1 VTRRLRAVLGSLWT
15 ILLVAAALRIWFAW
29 DYQQHLPHRALSA
42 IPFLFESGNIAASI
56 ATGHGFGSPFRV
68 DTGPTAWMTPLYPF
82 LLAFVM
88 RIFGV
93 YTFQS
98 WVAAISM
105 NIGFSIL
112 ACAPLY
118 FAAKRVGGLGLA
130 AIAGWLWAIF
140 PNAIQ
145 LSYQSLW
152 DTSLSALLGISAVWS
167 TLRASDS
174 RRDFDWWLCGLI
186 WGLALMS
193 NAALLSL
200 LPLMLGWAI
209 WRSRDFRRGA
219 LAAAMVVLCCI
230 PWTVRNYRVF
240 HAFVPLRSV
249 LGLQLWVGNNAD
261 AKVVW
266 LGEQHPIHDAAERD
280 KYVQE
285 GEIVYMKEKRD
296 AALQY
301 ISTHLFGADGHERE
315 LIAGRFLM
323 VWAGGSPQP
332 VADFVH
338 IKSAWFRYVLLFNLC
353 AAISAAI
360 GIILLFVAR
369 NPYAFPIAVGPIVF
383 PFAYYFTLSLPR
395 YRHPIDPTLMLLL
408 ALCIC
413 ALVRRIG
420 LPYGHAR
427 SMASTGR
434 GRSRRR

>member
-1 VTRRLRAVLGSLWT
+1 
-15 ILLVAAALRIWFAW
+15 
-29 DYQQHLPHRALSA
+29 
-42 IPFLFESGNIAASI
+42 
-56 ATGHGFGSPFRV
+56 
-68 DTGPTAWMTPLYPF
+68 MTPLYPF
-82 LLAFVM
+82 LLAVVM

-130 AIAGWLWAIF
+130 AVAAWLWAIF

-152 DTSLSALLGISAVWS
+152 DTSLSALLGISALWS

-174 RRDFDWWLCGLI
+174 RRDLDWWLCGLI
-186 WGLALMS
+186 WGVALMS

-209 WRSRDFRRGA
+209 WRNRDFRRGA
-219 LAAAMVVLCCI
+219 LAAGMVILCCI

-266 LGEQHPIHDAAERD
+266 LGVQHPIHDAAELE

-285 GEIVYMKEKRD
+285 GEIAYMREKRD
-296 AALQY
+296 AAVQY
-301 ISTHLFGADGHERE
+301 IFTHLFSGDGHERN
-315 LIAGRFLM
+315 LIWGRFLM
-323 VWAGGSPQP
+323 VWSGGSPQP
-332 VADFVH
+332 LTDF
-338 IKSAWFRYVLLFNLC
+338 IQSKSAWFRYVLLFNLWAGI
-353 AAISAAI
+353 AAAV
-360 GIILLFVAR
+360 GILLLFLAR
-369 NPYAFPIAVGPIVF
+369 NPYAFPIAAGPIVF
-383 PFAYYFTLSLPR
+383 PFAYYLTLSLPR

-413 ALVRRIG
+413 ALAARIG

-427 SMASTGR
+427 SMASAGR
-434 GRSRRR
+434 GHSRRR